1 LRWLFHLSS
10 SPPYGILLRATS
22 SSAVRTNS
30 MWTGCNSRSRSTTF
44 ITACVDEVENHI
56 IWNEKCIRNH
66 KKHINTL
73 TVPLIYWTSETTRC
87 NVSSPYINR
96 LPRTHARRMRMRNK
110 ERHRSKSTAAFWDWR
125 HYLGNTSSSESDVSS
140 PRGNAGFPAIP
151 TASQRAPTF
160 NVAIA
165 VICLLSRGRL
175 HSSFDHDTGKK
186 CCRGSKM

>member
-87 NVSSPYINR
+87 NVSSPYIGSR
-96 LPRTHARRMRMRNK
+96 VRTPDACACAIRNVTGPNLQL
-110 ERHRSKSTAAFWDWR
+110 HSGT
-125 HYLGNTSSSESDVSS
+125 GVTTS
-140 PRGNAGFPAIP
+140 A
-151 TASQRAPTF
+151 TRAPPKAT
-160 NVAIA
+160 
-165 VICLLSRGRL
+165 CLRLVEMLGSLRVRQQASGRQRL
-175 HSSFDHDTGKK
+175 TWPLPSYV
-186 CCRGSKM
+186 C